1 VLISHERKMG
11 HQDDY
16 PNNQTKEFRMNN
28 AKMITGLAIAAA
40 AAAMFVATPAAMAAK
55 HEGKVHCTGVN
66 ACKGKSDCKTAS
78 NACKGMNACKGKGMN
93 IMSEKDCTAKGGKVE
108 K

>member
-1 VLISHERKMG
+1 
-11 HQDDY
+11 
-16 PNNQTKEFRMNN
+16 MNN

-40 AAAMFVATPAAMAAK
+40 AAAMFVAAPAAMAAK

-93 IMSEKDCTAKGGKVE
+93 AMSEKECTEKGGKIE